1 MATRQKTSAPSTSSR
16 VYSKVTAAL
25 WLFFVGGLAVFI
37 LYLYA
42 VSINFLNLFGE
53 LPNTRAL
60 ENPKSELASVIV
72 SADNVQLG
80 SYFRENRTPVEY
92 EDLPDNLV
100 NALVATE
107 DIRFEEHS
115 GIDPE
120 AMARV
125 AASLA
130 MGQAKGAAAR

>member
-1 MATRQKTSAPSTSSR
+1 MTVETLQD
-16 VYSKVTAAL
+16 VTFDQRRGGRLAL
-25 WLFFVGGLAVFI
+25 LQEFW
-37 LYLYA
+37 
-42 VSINFLNLFGE
+42 
-53 LPNTRAL
+53 
-60 ENPKSELASVIV
+60 
-72 SADNVQLG
+72 

-100 NALVATE
+100 NALIATE

-125 AASLA
+125 AASTSCCESRRRA
-130 MGQAKGAAAR
+130 TSSVCSTACRR